1 MWRHKSLIVKH
12 KPGQTEFLY
21 SLFLNYPNN
30 QPDQPAILGDQFAH
44 QQRSD
49 HPTDSK
55 DGHGEGVQ
63 DGEEL
68 LVCGQVVVFF
78 QSLIV
83 EVFNVL
89 REHSIIV
96 VNMSYI

>member
-1 MWRHKSLIVKH
+1 MWRHKCLIVKH
-12 KPGQTEFLY
+12 KPGQTKFL
-21 SLFLNYPNN
+21 SRLFLNN

-44 QQRSD
+44 QQSSD

>member
-1 MWRHKSLIVKH
+1 MWANRISLS
-12 KPGQTEFLY
+12 
-21 SLFLNYPNN
+21 SLFSICPNN
-30 QPDQPAILGDQFAH
+30 QPDRPAVLGDQSAH
-44 QQRSD
+44 QQSSE

-68 LVCGQVVVFF
+68 LVCSQVVVFF

-89 REHSIIV
+89 RRDSKVVVSISCI
-96 VNMSYI
+96 

>member
-12 KPGQTEFLY
+12 KPGQTEFLS

-30 QPDQPAILGDQFAH
+30 EPDQPAVLGDQFAH
-44 QQRSD
+44 QQSSD

-89 REHSIIV
+89 SEHSIIV